1 MDRESVIGITFAVI
15 LFSPFLCYDVR
26 MDFNFLNQKNLK
38 EKGKKGKQPPKF
50 SGNIMGAVLIFM
62 IITALYLMI
71 SDTSKNAPEVSIS
84 DLAKSISVREV
95 RSILVEG
102 EKLTITYKNDEVK
115 IFLMGEGVDYE
126 KSTNEK
132 FNIQEQVEKF
142 LQSDKA
148 KILACG
154 TCIKSRNRDGSTT
167 CPINTMKDLY
177 DIIKESDKIIT
188 F

>member
-1 MDRESVIGITFAVI
+1 MKIAIIISSTNSETNWNAFRLA
-15 LFSPFLCYDVR
+15 
-26 MDFNFLNQKNLK
+26 NFCLQ
-38 EKGKKGKQPPKF
+38 Q
-50 SGNIMGAVLIFM
+50 
-62 IITALYLMI
+62 
-71 SDTSKNAPEVSIS
+71 
-84 DLAKSISVREV
+84 
-95 RSILVEG
+95 
-102 EKLTITYKNDEVK
+102 NDEVN

-132 FNIQEQVEKF
+132 FNIQEQIEKF

-177 DIIKESDKIIT
+177 DIIKESDKVIT